1 MTAMVPY
8 IGLQGLQ
15 DFEKLNWQTAYWE
28 SGQSKFQKNA
38 HQLFLAKKETRKLY
52 LRPHRM
58 HRTDAAYCYRCR
70 TFSCFFV
77 RLLYEPWCTLAPP
90 GDSDKSIRVWRLYTR
105 QALTSKLLNRPT
117 CFSYKYRMLLC
128 QQI

>member
-1 MTAMVPY
+1 VTADICNFNVENEIKKYDSHGTVY
-8 IGLQGLQ
+8 IGLLGLQ

-58 HRTDAAYCYRCR
+58 HRTDAAYYYRCSK
-70 TFSCFFV
+70 FSC
-77 RLLYEPWCTLAPP
+77 L
-90 GDSDKSIRVWRLYTR
+90 
-105 QALTSKLLNRPT
+105 
-117 CFSYKYRMLLC
+117 LLC
-128 QQI
+128 AFII